1 MDQPVTM
8 LLSQQS
14 SRTASS
20 TWSTKTISRIGVLL
34 LGSLFQL
41 AGAQQFSDFI
51 TVPYDVRGLSKV
63 CADVLNTRIS
73 CDLALARAT
82 NL

>member
-1 MDQPVTM
+1 MDQPVNMFRQPSET
-8 LLSQQS
+8 
-14 SRTASS
+14 TSS
-20 TWSTKTISRIGVLL
+20 TWSTKTISRVGVLL

-51 TVPYDVRGLSKV
+51 TISHDVRGLSKA
-63 CADVLNTRIS
+63 CTDVLNTKVS
-73 CDLALARAT
+73 CDLALARST